1 MTAEEWTSAFAA
13 EAGLEAPSAEQVE
26 SLLKIAAVAAHSSER
41 IAAPV
46 ACYLVG
52 LGGIE
57 LDRALEIAERIG
69 EPE

>member
-1 MTAEEWTSAFAA
+1 MTAEEWIQQFAA
-13 EAGLEAPSAEQVE
+13 EAGLEAPSAEQID

-52 LGGIE
+52 AGGID
-57 LDRALEIAERIG
+57 LDRAREIAEGIG
-69 EPE
+69 